1 LQDSLASVV
10 PGSARPGKRISL
22 STHSVQTQSHARLL
36 RQYLEQL
43 DDVRRGRQQALNRA
57 HNLASGDDIAARIR
71 RMAAGLE
78 RWTQVKP
85 EMFEEA
91 MAEELNK
98 YDRFKNEIMGSESKQ
113 QDLLGSIEVSLFS

>member
-1 LQDSLASVV
+1 VQDSLASVV
-10 PGSARPGKRISL
+10 PGSARPGMRISL
-22 STHSVQTQSHARLL
+22 SSHSVQTQSHARIL

-43 DDVRRGRQQALNRA
+43 DDIRRGRQQALNRA

-91 MAEELNK
+91 MAEEMNK
-98 YDRFKNEIMGSESKQ
+98 YDRFKNEIMGSDSKQ
-113 QDLLGSIEVSLFS
+113 QDLLRSAEVNLFS

>member
-1 LQDSLASVV
+1 LVV
-10 PGSARPGKRISL
+10 PGSGTRISL
-22 STHSVQTQSHARLL
+22 TSHSVQTQSHARIL

-43 DDVRRGRQQALNRA
+43 DDTRRGRQQALNRA
-57 HNLASGDDIAARIR
+57 HNLASGDDIAPRIR

-91 MAEELNK
+91 MVEEMTK
-98 YDRFKNEIMGSESKQ
+98 YDRFRNEITGSDSKQ
-113 QDLLGSIEVSLFS
+113 QDLLRSAEVRLLLLLNVARC